1 MSYPIQYP
9 HNQQQQVRFQGT
21 PQQQPQTQLQQQTQ
35 FQQAQLQQ
43 TQFQQAQLQ
52 QAQFQQ
58 AQLQQAQLQQAQ
70 FQQQTRLQ
78 QQQQQQQQKLV
89 YTQAI
94 PNVQHR
100 QALRARSA
108 VIPQNQQQQARHG
121 PQEQQ
126 QQSFFVQQYQ
136 QQLLQQQN
144 RLQQTSQFKPQ
155 QQQQQQYIVPQVR
168 SDVTSQ
174 NHSSQYVVNP
184 YQNVGPKPQIY
195 QNSYTPVNSTA
206 STATAATAV
215 INPVIIHAQQA
226 APAMPKKEDLSQYTR
241 IIKVLDKL
249 GPADTPE
256 TKNIEEVI
264 RIDAEDGKAIA
275 DVKMDYSQLLKRKRM
290 EIDYYNQILPLRQSH
305 PGSIFDGGYSGYGNR
320 WTGNQFKIIYPR
332 DRKKSKSALPQL
344 NLTSSQIKEISE
356 TPEILVPIRLD
367 FESDKYRLHDTFT
380 WNLNE
385 KNMSVAQFAENI
397 TEDFYFPRN
406 LSSSIVPI
414 ITDQIKEFNIH
425 PYVDTSKLKNKDIER
440 DEDMRIIIK
449 LDITVGQHN
458 LMDQFEW
465 DINCPDNNPEKF
477 AEVLCKELN
486 LSGEFATAIAHS
498 IREQQQVYTK
508 SLVLIGHEFD
518 GTPIEDEDISR
529 EFLPTIDSDIL
540 RSKSN
545 AKDYSPSLVEI
556 DDSEL
561 ERQDRDRDR
570 ESRRKRRQGRAG
582 RRGGPALPDF
592 KDLIKTF
599 RTPVFSSM
607 LPGAV
612 DHNDELMRQIN
623 GDSDDDDNDD
633 EIVSSTTRRSRAPL
647 NHHHYHYHNYN
658 INTITNT
665 TNNIINNGKNSNNNN
680 IYSNNSKNYENI
692 NNFIP
697 AVNSSNNR
705 NASWFK
711 QQPEHLVYGNK
722 TTPQFSSLPKAT
734 SQVIMTSSNT
744 KKLQSQLQSQSIL
757 NPQPANGNQM
767 KVDDAEVET
776 GLDETG
782 TLIVKFK
789 TPKLKNLFTDLEYV

>member
-9 HNQQQQVRFQGT
+9 HHQQQQVRFQGT

-35 FQQAQLQQ
+35 FQQ
-43 TQFQQAQLQ
+43 TQF
-52 QAQFQQ
+52 
-58 AQLQQAQLQQAQ
+58 QQAQ
-70 FQQQTRLQ
+70 FQQQTRLP
-78 QQQQQQQQKLV
+78 QQQQQKLV

-94 PNVQHR
+94 PNVQHM

-108 VIPQNQQQQARHG
+108 DIPQNQQQQ
-121 PQEQQ
+121 EQQ
-126 QQSFFVQQYQ
+126 QQHFFVQQYQ

-155 QQQQQQYIVPQVR
+155 QQQYIVPQVR

-174 NHSSQYVVNP
+174 NHSSQYLVDP

-206 STATAATAV
+206 ATATTATTAGV

-226 APAMPKKEDLSQYTR
+226 APAMPKKEELSQYTR

-264 RIDAEDGKAIA
+264 RIDAEDGKAMA
-275 DVKMDYSQLLKRKRM
+275 ETKMDYSQLLKRKRM

-320 WTGNQFKIIYPR
+320 WTGNEFKIIYPR
-332 DRKKSKSALPQL
+332 DRKRSKSALPQL
-344 NLTSSQIKEISE
+344 HLTSSQIKEISE
-356 TPEILVPIRLD
+356 TPESLVPIRLD

-385 KNMSVAQFAENI
+385 KNVSVAQFAKNI

-406 LSSSIVPI
+406 LSSNIASI

-425 PYVDTSKLKNKDIER
+425 PYVDTSKLKNTDIER
-440 DEDMRIIIK
+440 DEDMRIMIK

-458 LMDQFEW
+458 LVDQFEW

-612 DHNDELMRQIN
+612 DHNDELMRQID

-633 EIVSSTTRRSRAPL
+633 EIVGSTTRRSRAAF
-647 NHHHYHYHNYN
+647 NHHHYHHQNYN

-665 TNNIINNGKNSNNNN
+665 TNNIINSGKNNSNNS
-680 IYSNNSKNYENI
+680 SNNSKTHENT

-697 AVNSSNNR
+697 AINSSNNR
-705 NASWFK
+705 SASWLN
-711 QQPEHLVYGNK
+711 QQPEHSAYGSK
-722 TTPQFSSLPKAT
+722 TTPQSSFLPKAT
-734 SQVIMTSSNT
+734 PQVIMTSSNT
-744 KKLQSQLQSQSIL
+744 KRLQPQLYSQPIL
-757 NPQPANGNQM
+757 NQQLANKNNM
-767 KVDDAEVET
+767 DFDDAEVET

-782 TLIVKFK
+782 TLIVKFR
-789 TPKLKNLFTDLEYV
+789 TPKLKNLFTKLD